1 MNLCSNKNNSNDD
14 ADKKYNADHGDDDG
28 NHSDHE
34 IISTMTIIITTV
46 AMAMAM
52 QGRSQRG
59 VPGGPTPLSVLPQY
73 NTHWYGLSTRIEH
86 FSIKTITCPPLPPS
100 PLQGKILAKPLQWQ
114 RQ

>member
-34 IISTMTIIITTV
+34 IITTMTIIITTV
-46 AMAMAM
+46 AM

-86 FSIKTITCPPLPPS
+86 FSIKTITCPPLPPPS